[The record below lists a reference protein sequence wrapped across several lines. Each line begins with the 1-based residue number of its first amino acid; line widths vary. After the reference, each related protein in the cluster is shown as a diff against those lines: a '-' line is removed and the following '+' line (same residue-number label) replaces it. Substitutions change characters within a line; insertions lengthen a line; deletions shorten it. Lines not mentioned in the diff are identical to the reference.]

1 MSVEGQ
7 LDFTNGRAFL
17 CRNHPV
23 AMNHLPYS
31 NESRLFGARQIR
43 GYLQFFLCLLR
54 FSFVPMFGVVPSNA
68 IGKCVSLHN
77 GSSTPDG

>member
-31 NESRLFGARQIR
+31 NESRLFGARQIG
-43 GYLQFFLCLLR
+43 GYLQFFLCLL
-54 FSFVPMFGVVPSNA
+54 FPHGFLGMLLLVKVQEHKWSKKANT
-68 IGKCVSLHN
+68 I
-77 GSSTPDG
+77 